1 MINVFEIILNME
13 ELKFKDPTNIKCQS
27 ILWQINNVRTM
38 ILLIITVMKE
48 MLNSFKWEQ
57 RVFTM
62 D

>member
-1 MINVFEIILNME
+1 ME
-13 ELKFKDPTNIKCQS
+13 ELKFKDPVNIKCQS

-38 ILLIITVMKE
+38 IFANNNSVMKE